1 MVAEG
6 QLSLK
11 FISLAAKWAWL
22 MYFCYKALNSPFKW
36 THQETFFT
44 SAASFLTLTFIKAWN
59 WSVQI
64 CLSRQICVLVELSQS
79 VCESEWLVDIS
90 GHRRAARSIWIPNC
104 NCMNG
109 AVPCNQGVT
118 QEKGN
123 RSENYHMKSA
133 RFLSLG
139 WPAGKECFKMPL
151 SSH

>member
-1 MVAEG
+1 MTDVFLLQSPKQSFQVNASG
-6 QLSLK
+6 DLLYLCSIFFWLLLSLK
-11 FISLAAKWAWL
+11 LGTDLCKFVFQDKYVYWL
-22 MYFCYKALNSPFKW
+22 SWVK
-36 THQETFFT
+36 
-44 SAASFLTLTFIKAWN
+44 
-59 WSVQI
+59 V
-64 CLSRQICVLVELSQS
+64 CV
-79 VCESEWLVDIS
+79 SEWLVDIS

-133 RFLSLG
+133 WFLSLG